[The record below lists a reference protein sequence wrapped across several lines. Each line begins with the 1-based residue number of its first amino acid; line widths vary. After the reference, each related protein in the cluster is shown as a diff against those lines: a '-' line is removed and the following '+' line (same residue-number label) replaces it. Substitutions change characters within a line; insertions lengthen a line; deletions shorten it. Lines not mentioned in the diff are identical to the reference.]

1 MMWSVMRVK
10 GGLLSGLRS
19 SDTSKFLEEYI
30 ALHSKVTVYVNPC
43 CFFSL
48 KLLLTFWV
56 AQYHTYREHKDQT
69 IVPGSSCFNRLKT
82 VENSKTVMLKT
93 DCVRLRKVPTKRL
106 WRGNFSV
113 LDKWSLMGAGRL
125 RNVVTHT
132 GWTVLIVFVD
142 QFKWNLSLVR

>member
-1 MMWSVMRVK
+1 MSIQLGRSDC
-10 GGLLSGLRS
+10 GGEISE
-19 SDTSKFLEEYI
+19 KQ
-30 ALHSKVTVYVNPC
+30 
-43 CFFSL
+43 SL
-48 KLLLTFWV
+48 WGI
-56 AQYHTYREHKDQT
+56 EISP
-69 IVPGSSCFNRLKT
+69 IVPGSSCFNRLNT

-93 DCVRLRKVPTKRL
+93 DCVRSRKVPTKRL